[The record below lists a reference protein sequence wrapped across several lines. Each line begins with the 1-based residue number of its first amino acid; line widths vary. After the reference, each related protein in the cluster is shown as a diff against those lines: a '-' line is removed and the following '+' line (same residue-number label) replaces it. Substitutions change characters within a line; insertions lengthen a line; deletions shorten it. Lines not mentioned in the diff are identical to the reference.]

1 MEQREDSP
9 LVPNPAKTA
18 DKSYS
23 GCQNFGAE
31 LLASLSI
38 EEENVPKGDVRD
50 EVVPAED
57 KNISGKETDGNAAL
71 DEVDKRESPKS
82 KVLNR
87 DRDLNKSIDS
97 VADETKADRAS
108 ESDKAKDDLFL
119 LKRSRLI
126 FAKRLSYHNLF
137 TFWPSRDGDSSEKRK
152 LEFNE
157 VFLEAEKAIW
167 MGLYPSRNV
176 KGSSGSYLVY
186 DVNKVSRRSASAFN

>member
-38 EEENVPKGDVRD
+38 EEENVPKGDVH
-50 EVVPAED
+50 EAVVPAEGE
-57 KNISGKETDGNAAL
+57 NAPGKETEGNATFA
-71 DEVDKRESPKS
+71 ERESPKS
-82 KVLNR
+82 KPLNR
-87 DRDLNKSIDS
+87 DRDLNKSFDS
-97 VADETKADRAS
+97 VVDDTRVDR

-126 FAKRLSYHNLF
+126 FAKRLSYQHLF
-137 TFWPSRDGDSSEKRK
+137 TFWPPRDGSSSEKRQ

-176 KGSSGSYLVY
+176 KGSSGSYFVY
-186 DVNKVSRRSASAFN
+186 DVDKVLINLEF